1 MADARLEIYTART
14 DYTGADRADL
24 RVGTTDPVGKL
35 FEPPAGLRGCGARA
49 GSSARWDEIRTRYT
63 DRARAS
69 YRVRREAWLALRHRG
84 SVTLVCDCAHPDT
97 CLATVAAELLA
108 RALPGLAV
116 LRGERRPQQAIL
128 QQGVR

>member
-1 MADARLEIYTART
+1 MAERVEIYTARVG
-14 DYTGADRADL
+14 YTGTDGADM
-24 RVGTTDPVGKL
+24 RVGTSDPTGKL
-35 FEPPAGLRGCGARA
+35 FEPPGELRGCGARA
-49 GSSARWDEIRTRYT
+49 GSSVRWDELRTRYT

-84 SVTLVCDCAHPDT
+84 SVTLVCDCAHPGT

-116 LRGERRPQQAIL
+116 LRGERRQQPAFL
-128 QQGVR
+128 QHGVR